1 MNLSDVPNYYTSVVL
16 SMSPSSADSG
26 LGEQVVLPQI
36 LSPERTTQL
45 LADLGCIRELVT
57 ECIASP
63 SDCKEALICRQIREV
78 SLPLCHLSLA
88 RVVEVLNS
96 AAQCADEQGVV
107 VSRLR
112 LKAYA
117 AVMDDVVCYI
127 ENLRDGYQNDDDFL
141 ENIEDKMAL
150 NGASITHYAK
160 PCLQS
165 CPAGVMADFLDG
177 VGASLRDIRS
187 AFSDWQEMP
196 DHTPFASEF
205 LRHLHA
211 LKGAVLV
218 YGVEELV
225 SNIQYLESYVAAFL
239 KGELKA
245 CETLFELMN
254 RYVTRMNIATEL
266 LGQQAD
272 SISTV
277 KEPVIP
283 MPGVLPGHLEQL
295 QGDAEQLKPGLPLSQ
310 KLPRLRFLVERASTM
325 LGKPVRLMVTGENV
339 VLPAELIG
347 KLIAPLELLLWNAI
361 DHGIESPAVRAEA
374 GKSENGVIT
383 LTLTLDQDCAMGV
396 ITVADDGAGI
406 DEDAVREKA
415 LRSGYVTSSE
425 EARQAELSE
434 MIFHPGLSTSL
445 VVSPV
450 SGRGIGLDVVNTAV
464 SRLGGHVKVQ
474 TVRGQGA
481 SFTLSVPL

>member
-1 MNLSDVPNYYTSVVL
+1 MNLDVPNYYTRIVL
-16 SMSPSSADSG
+16 SMSPSNADSG
-26 LGEQVVLPQI
+26 LGEQVVLPQA

-45 LADLGCIRELVT
+45 LADLGRIRELVA

-63 SDCKEALICRQIREV
+63 SDCNEALICRQIREV
-78 SLPLCHLSLA
+78 SLPLCNLSLA

-96 AAQCADEQGVV
+96 ATQCTDEQGVA
-107 VSRLR
+107 VSGQR

-117 AVMDDVVCYI
+117 AVVDDVVCYI
-127 ENLRDGYQNDDDFL
+127 ENLRDGYQSDDDFL

-150 NGASITHYAK
+150 SGASLTHYAK
-160 PCLQS
+160 PCLQN
-165 CPAGVMADFLDG
+165 CPEGVMAEFLDG
-177 VGASLRDIRS
+177 MGASLRDIRS
-187 AFSDWQEMP
+187 AFSHWQEVP
-196 DHTPFASEF
+196 NHIPFASEL

-225 SNIQYLESYVAAFL
+225 SNIQHLESCVVAFL

-245 CETLFELMN
+245 CETLFEWMN
-254 RYVTRMNIATEL
+254 RYITRMNVVTKL

-272 SISTV
+272 SVSPV
-277 KEPVIP
+277 KESVLS
-283 MPGVLPGHLEQL
+283 MPGVLPEHIEQL
-295 QGDAEQLKPGLPLSQ
+295 PGNAEQLKPGLPLSQ

-325 LGKPVRLMVTGENV
+325 LGKPVRLMVTGEDV

-383 LTLTLDQDCAMGV
+383 LTLTLDQDRSMGV

-415 LRSGYVTSSE
+415 LHSGYVASRR
-425 EARQAELSE
+425 EAKQAALSE

-450 SGRGIGLDVVNTAV
+450 SGRGMGLDVVNTAV
-464 SRLGGHVKVQ
+464 NRLGGHVKVQ
-474 TVRGQGA
+474 TARGQGA

>member
-1 MNLSDVPNYYTSVVL
+1 MI
-16 SMSPSSADSG
+16 PSNPDSG
-26 LGEQVVLPQI
+26 LGDQMVSPPI
-36 LSPERTTQL
+36 LSPERTIQL
-45 LADLGCIRELVT
+45 LSDLGHIRELVA
-57 ECIASP
+57 ECMASP

-78 SLPLCHLSLA
+78 SLPLCNLSLA

-96 AAQCADEQGVV
+96 ATQCADEQGMA
-107 VSRLR
+107 VSELR

-117 AVMDDVVCYI
+117 AVVDDVVCYI
-127 ENLRDGYQNDDDFL
+127 ENLRDGYQSDDDFL

-150 NGASITHYAK
+150 SGASMITHYTK
-160 PCLQS
+160 PCLQN
-165 CPAGVMADFLDG
+165 CPEGVMAEFLDG
-177 VGASLRDIRS
+177 VSASLRDIRS
-187 AFSDWQEMP
+187 ALSHWQEVSN
-196 DHTPFASEF
+196 HTPFAHEF

-225 SNIQYLESYVAAFL
+225 SNIQYLESCVVAFL

-254 RYVTRMNIATEL
+254 RYVVRMNVVTGL
-266 LGQQAD
+266 LGQQQAD
-272 SISTV
+272 SIAAV
-277 KEPVIP
+277 KESVLP
-283 MPGVLPGHLEQL
+283 MPGVLPEGIEQL
-295 QGDAEQLKPGLPLSQ
+295 SEDAERAKYGLPLSQ

-325 LGKPVRLMVTGENV
+325 LDKPVRLMVTGEDV

-374 GKSENGVIT
+374 GKSEDGVIT
-383 LTLTLDQDCAMGV
+383 LSLTLDQDRSMGM

-415 LRSGYVTSSE
+415 LLSGYVTSCE
-425 EARQAELSE
+425 EAKQAALSQ

-445 VVSPV
+445 VVSPI
-450 SGRGIGLDVVNTAV
+450 SGRGMGLDVVNTVV
-464 SRLGGHVKVQ
+464 SRLGGHVQVQ

-481 SFTLSVPL
+481 SFTLSVPLLGGRLPVF

>member
-1 MNLSDVPNYYTSVVL
+1 MT
-16 SMSPSSADSG
+16 PSNHDPVQ
-26 LGEQVVLPQI
+26 GEQVVLPQA

-45 LADLGCIRELVT
+45 LIDLGRIRELVA
-57 ECIASP
+57 ECIVSP

-78 SLPLCHLSLA
+78 SLPLYNLSLA

-96 AAQCADEQGVV
+96 GTQCADEQGVA
-107 VSRLR
+107 VSTRR

-117 AVMDDVVCYI
+117 AVVDDVVCYI
-127 ENLRDGYQNDDDFL
+127 ENLRDGYQGDDGFL

-150 NGASITHYAK
+150 SDASLTHYAK
-160 PCLQS
+160 PCLQN
-165 CPAGVMADFLDG
+165 CPVDVMAEFLDG

-187 AFSDWQEMP
+187 VLSQWEAVP
-196 DHTPFASEF
+196 NHPPLASEF

-225 SNIQYLESYVAAFL
+225 SNIQYLESCAVAFL

-245 CETLFELMN
+245 SERLFELMN
-254 RYVTRMNIATEL
+254 RYVARMNVVTDL
-266 LGQQAD
+266 LEQQAE
-272 SISTV
+272 TV
-277 KEPVIP
+277 LMTNEAVLP
-283 MPGVLPGHLEQL
+283 MSGVLPERVEPL
-295 QGDAEQLKPGLPLSQ
+295 QDAAQPEPGLPLAQ
-310 KLPRLRFLVERASTM
+310 KLPRLRFLVERASIM
-325 LGKPVRLMVTGENV
+325 LGKSVRLMVTGEDV

-361 DHGIESPAVRAEA
+361 DHGIETPTVRAEA
-374 GKSENGVIT
+374 GKSKDGVIT
-383 LTLTLDQDCAMGV
+383 LSLTLDQDRSMGV

-406 DEDAVREKA
+406 DEEAVREKA
-415 LRSGYVTSSE
+415 LLSGYVTSNQ
-425 EARQAELSE
+425 EAQQAALSE

-450 SGRGIGLDVVNTAV
+450 SGRGMGLDVVNTEV
-464 SRLGGHVKVQ
+464 SRLGGHVEVQ
-474 TVRGQGA
+474 TARGQGA